1 MPMNEVNPFEKN
13 PRRYQTGRKK
23 DYLGNGHR
31 VVSLISAVAR
41 QNLID
46 AWERRR
52 SIVLECVHCGWV
64 GNGRQIGAFRR
75 YHGDRCKEKLPDPVG
90 PTSTEGEKQ

>member
-1 MPMNEVNPFEKN
+1 MNEVNPFERN
-13 PRRYQTGRKK
+13 PRRYQNGNKPGYK
-23 DYLGNGHR
+23 GNGHG
-31 VVSLISAVAR
+31 VVSLINPVHR

-52 SIVLECVHCGWV
+52 SIVLECVHCGWI
-64 GNGRQIGAFRR
+64 GNGRQIGAYRR

-90 PTSTEGEKQ
+90 PLEGEKQ